1 MISINEIM
9 NTELM
14 TLKPDDSL
22 WDAVDL
28 MNEKKIRHIPIMVN
42 DKLQGLV
49 TQRDVL
55 KFMYKTEAEQKNIR
69 LSDIMVA
76 QVISVDE
83 DASIRQAALF
93 LQKHKLGCLPVV
105 SGEKLVGIVTDTDF
119 VAVAINLLEQAEL
132 NEPLEDDF

>member
-1 MISINEIM
+1 
-9 NTELM
+9 M